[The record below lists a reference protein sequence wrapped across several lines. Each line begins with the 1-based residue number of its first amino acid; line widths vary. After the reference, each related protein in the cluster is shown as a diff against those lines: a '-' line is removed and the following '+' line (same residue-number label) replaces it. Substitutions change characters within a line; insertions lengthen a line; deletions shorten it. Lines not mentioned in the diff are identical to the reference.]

1 MMAWRALAT
10 DGSAAFVDAIGT
22 PADAKGLILYDGALH
37 DLFEEDTRNQVR
49 GAIEGGGEG
58 GLCNPLIFKTRWF

>member
-1 MMAWRALAT
+1 MMARRALAT

-37 DLFEEDTRNQVR
+37 DLFEEDTRDQVR
-49 GAIEGGGEG
+49 GAIEGGGKEDCAT
-58 GLCNPLIFKTRWF
+58 L